1 MKRSGSGRKRTI
13 QSWIFR
19 KEVNHDK
26 RTVSRLYQARRQL
39 ICASVFRTRNKKA
52 DRQACSN
59 MYILLYAFFGR
70 SLFHADFF
78 KSFKLFNYFINK
90 PFFFC
95 HAASPPLLV
104 LLVFVNIRNSLNKA
118 FNFLQLSYARLLIKF
133 IASGKLSKEDTPSC
147 ATLSNKLTISC
158 IFVDSNITFSSY
170 NTIFC
175 IFLLFILI
183 FLLDVLTR
191 SEI

>member
-1 MKRSGSGRKRTI
+1 MTNEQLAAFIKQGD
-13 QSWIFR
+13 SWFVR
-19 KEVNHDK
+19 PFFGHATKK
-26 RTVSRLYQARRQL
+26 QTVKPAPICIYYSMHFSDVVFFML
-39 ICASVFRTRNKKA
+39 ISSSLLNF
-52 DRQACSN
+52 SI
-59 MYILLYAFFGR
+59 ILLI
-70 SLFHADFF
+70 SL
-78 KSFKLFNYFINK
+78 
-90 PFFFC
+90 FFFC

-104 LLVFVNIRNSLNKA
+104 LLVFVNIHNSLNKA